1 MILQK
6 SSEYTDF
13 MLKKH
18 LLLSL
23 LKKQTNVLLNNF
35 VESVIYFF
43 QDFW

>member
-13 MLKKH
+13 MLKQH
-18 LLLSL
+18 FLLSL